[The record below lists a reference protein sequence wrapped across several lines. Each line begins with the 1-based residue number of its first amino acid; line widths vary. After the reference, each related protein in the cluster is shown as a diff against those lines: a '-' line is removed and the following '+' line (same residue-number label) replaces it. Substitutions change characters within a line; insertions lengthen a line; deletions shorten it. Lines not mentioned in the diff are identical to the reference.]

1 MFPLLLIAAWLLP
14 RDEPLRRGI
23 LVILLVVVGVSVGV
37 NVGFTCKVLG
47 GSFCA
52 KMGSC
57 Y

>member
-14 RDEPLRRGI
+14 HDEPLRRGI